1 MNFWRNLSLK
11 AQSRYILVI
20 LSAFFIAGYFIVRNK
35 LQSLTEGERKIDF
48 ARSVQVQNQ
57 QITLQTE
64 FFLQGRKELG
74 TEVVA
79 LLDHQ
84 DHLLKTLRDGGR
96 MEGTNLFIEPL
107 SRLPRITLDNLEI
120 NWITYKAALKHL
132 VTEEEVVKQPIPQ
145 IAQTDT
151 TSLGDSTRARLPEPI
166 TLTTVNEP
174 HTKAKIIF
182 ESQWLSLSKWYNT
195 LIFDLEEEV
204 RVRQS
209 AALNWF
215 TALILLN
222 IAGLALVF
230 VFFNR
235 HVLRPLALI
244 KTNTASR
251 TPSNVTTNEI
261 GLVAEQINDTLEDLR
276 DATDFV
282 IAIGEGKLDIDYR
295 SLDKHYAGGN
305 NILADSLIGMQAR
318 LKALNEEEGKRQ
330 WANEGLAKFVD
341 ILRSS
346 NDDLT
351 LLGDKIIA
359 ALVQY
364 TSSNQGSLY
373 ILNDED
379 ASNKHLELIALF
391 AFDTK
396 KFIQQK
402 IKLGEGILGQ
412 TYLEKETNYLTN
424 LPEDYIRITSGLGDA
439 NPKSILIVPLKVDTQ
454 VYGMIELASFNA
466 YLPHEIAFVEKLG
479 ESIAST
485 LASVRS
491 AQRNR
496 QLIQQFQQQTEEMRA
511 QEEEMRQ
518 NMEELQ
524 ATQEEISRKEKNYLV
539 RIQELENQK
548 IIPSNKE
555 VEEFTSKERE
565 YQLKIEELSRK
576 LTEKPAQGDDWEV
589 ALEVEKALRINLQ
602 ALELTQ
608 EELDRR
614 RRQ

>member
-1 MNFWRNLSLK
+1 MNFWRSLSLK
-11 AQSRYILVI
+11 AQVIYILVI
-20 LSAFFIAGYFIVRNK
+20 LSAVFVAEYFIVRNK

-74 TEVVA
+74 AEVIA

-96 MEGTNLFIEPL
+96 MEGTHLFIEPL

-120 NWITYKAALKHL
+120 NWITYKAALKL
-132 VTEEEVVKQPIPQ
+132 LLTEQEVVKQTLPPTT
-145 IAQTDT
+145 QTDT
-151 TSLGDSTRARLPEPI
+151 TSLADSTGAALPEPA
-166 TLTTVNEP
+166 TLTMVNEP
-174 HTKAKIIF
+174 YSKAKMIF

-209 AALNWF
+209 ATLNWF
-215 TALILLN
+215 TALILLD
-222 IAGLALVF
+222 IAGLVLVF

-235 HVLRPLALI
+235 QVLRPLALI
-244 KTNTASR
+244 KTNTSSR
-251 TPSNVTTNEI
+251 TPSKVTTNEI

-305 NILADSLIGMQAR
+305 NLLADSLIGMQSR

-364 TSSNQGSLY
+364 TNSNQGSLY

-379 ASNKHLELIALF
+379 ASNKHLDLISLF

-396 KFIQQK
+396 KFVQQK
-402 IKLGEGILGQ
+402 IKPGEGILGQ

-439 NPKSILIVPLKVDTQ
+439 NPKSILIAPLKVDTQ
-454 VYGMIELASFNA
+454 VYGMIELASFSA

-548 IIPSNKE
+548 IIPSNRE
-555 VEEFTSKERE
+555 AEEFKSKEGE
-565 YQLKIEELSRK
+565 YQLKIEELSKK
-576 LTEKPAQGDDWEV
+576 LTEKPSKGDDWEV

-602 ALELTQ
+602 ALQLTQ
-608 EELDRR
+608 EELDRKL
-614 RRQ
+614 RQ

>member
-1 MNFWRNLSLK
+1 MNFWRKLSLR
-11 AQSRYILVI
+11 AQSGYILAILSVI
-20 LSAFFIAGYFIVRNK
+20 LIAEYFIIRNK
-35 LQSLTEGERKIDF
+35 LQSLNEGERKIDF

-64 FFLQGRKELG
+64 FFIQGRKELA

-84 DHLLKTLRDGGR
+84 DHLLQTLRDGGR
-96 MEGTNLFIEPL
+96 MEGTNLFVEPL
-107 SRLPRITLDNLEI
+107 SRLPRITIDNLEK
-120 NWITYKAALKHL
+120 NWTTYKGAINVLLTGGEMAA
-132 VTEEEVVKQPIPQ
+132 QPITPATQ
-145 IAQTDT
+145 PVLLSSA
-151 TSLGDSTRARLPEPI
+151 DSTGIRPEEPASI
-166 TLTTVNEP
+166 PVVNEP
-174 HTKAKIIF
+174 HSKAKLIF

-195 LIFDLEEEV
+195 LILDLEDEV
-204 RVRQS
+204 RVKQAVVS
-209 AALNWF
+209 NWF
-215 TALILLN
+215 LVFILLDL
-222 IAGLALVF
+222 AGLLLLF

-235 HVLRPLALI
+235 HVLLPLALI
-244 KTNTASR
+244 RKNTASR
-251 TPSNVTTNEI
+251 TSSNVAANEI
-261 GLVAEQINDTLEDLR
+261 GLVADQINDTLEDLR

-282 IAIGEGKLDIDYR
+282 IAIGEGKLDLDYR
-295 SLDKHYAGGN
+295 SLDKQYAGGN

-318 LKALNEEEGKRQ
+318 LKRLNEEEGKRQ

-364 TSSNQGSLY
+364 TNSNQGSLY
-373 ILNDED
+373 ILNDEE
-379 ASNKHLELIALF
+379 ASNKHLELISLF

-396 KFIQQK
+396 KFAQQK

-412 TYLEKETNYLTN
+412 TFLEKETAYLTN
-424 LPEDYIRITSGLGDA
+424 LPEDYVRITSGLGDA
-439 NPKSILIVPLKVDTQ
+439 NPKSILIVPLKVDTH
-454 VYGMIELASFNA
+454 VYGMIELASFNP

-485 LASVRS
+485 LASVRA
-491 AQRNR
+491 AQRNH

-518 NMEELQ
+518 NMEELH
-524 ATQEEISRKEKNYLV
+524 ATQEEISRKERNYLA

-548 IIPSNKE
+548 ATPSDKDNDG
-555 VEEFTSKERE
+555 FRRKERE
-565 YQLKIEELSRK
+565 YLLKIEELSQQLAK
-576 LTEKPAQGDDWEV
+576 TPAQGDDWGV
-589 ALEVEKALRINLQ
+589 AMDVEKALRINLQ
-602 ALELTQ
+602 ALQLTQ
-608 EELDRR
+608 EELDRKR
-614 RRQ
+614 NQ